1 MNLLNCLG
9 IGTVLA
15 DKNTDTNDIIVSI
28 SNKFPSQ
35 DGEQVGTAEE
45 VKTEHL
51 DIAGNTESSTVLES
65 NGEPATWMQLN
76 SNRLTSPDV
85 RQGSKVVVYEWM
97 NSNKKLWTTFGLDG
111 NMRLETIVWVVSAS
125 PNITE
130 NAPVTPDNY
139 YIFTVSSH
147 KKKIELLTG
156 QGNGEA
162 MAFQLTLNLAEAY
175 FGWMDNLGGLVMHNA
190 LERSLTYQ
198 NKDGTIFA
206 IDKKDFSLTNKGNT
220 VINTLQSIMLKSK
233 NILIQAEQSL
243 GLKSD
248 ALTIDTNTA
257 HLTSAGG
264 WDMFGN
270 VRLNGGMDSTGNIK
284 TSADVIAGTISV
296 RGHVHPGVERGGSN
310 TSVAI

>member
-9 IGTVLA
+9 IGTVLN
-15 DKNTDTNDIIVSI
+15 DKETDTNEILVSI

-35 DGEQVGTAEE
+35 DGEVTATIDE
-45 VKTEHL
+45 VKSEHTSTS
-51 DIAGNTESSTVLES
+51 GNTESSTILES

-85 RQGSKVVVYEWM
+85 RKGSKVVVYEWM

-147 KKKIELLTG
+147 KKKIEFLTG

-162 MAFQLTLNLAEAY
+162 MAFQFTLNLAD
-175 FGWMDNLGGLVMHNA
+175 GWMGWMENLGGLFNYNA
-190 LERSLTYQ
+190 IERSLTYQ
-198 NKDGTIFA
+198 NKDKTVLSIN
-206 IDKKDFSLTNKGNT
+206 KKDFTLLNKGKSLIQT
-220 VINTLQSIMLKSK
+220 DESIMMKSK
-233 NILIQAEQSL
+233 DIQFIADN
-243 GLKSD
+243 GFGIKSE
-248 ALTIDTNTA
+248 AFQLSTNSA
-257 HLTSAGG
+257 HLTASSGF
-264 WDMFGN
+264 DFFGD
-270 VRLNGGMDSTGNIK
+270 VRLNGGMNATGVIK
-284 TSADVIAGTISV
+284 SDADVLAASISL
-296 RGHVHPGVERGGSN
+296 RGHVHPGVQSGGSK
-310 TSVAI
+310 TAVAV